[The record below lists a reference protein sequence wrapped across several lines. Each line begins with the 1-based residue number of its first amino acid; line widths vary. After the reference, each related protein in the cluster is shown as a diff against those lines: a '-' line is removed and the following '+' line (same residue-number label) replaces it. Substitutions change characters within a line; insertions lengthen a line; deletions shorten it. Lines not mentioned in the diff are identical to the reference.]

1 MTSQLFNAPE
11 PQGWPH
17 YSKSEPPNTHPE
29 FGSPAMQPFAKN
41 NRTAESRS
49 TGEELKEGEE
59 QMGQWEGRR
68 HILTNSYQLFYLS
81 AVGHAENGG
90 QGVTE
95 QLGEQMGRRK
105 G

>member
-1 MTSQLFNAPE
+1 MHPLNLGH
-11 PQGWPH
+11 PQCSHLPKITGQH
-17 YSKSEPPNTHPE
+17 
-29 FGSPAMQPFAKN
+29 KN
-41 NRTAESRS
+41 KS
-49 TGEELKEGEE
+49 TGEKLKESEE
-59 QMGQWEGRR
+59 QMGQWEGKR

-81 AVGHAENGG
+81 AVRRTENGG

>member
-1 MTSQLFNAPE
+1 MHTLNLGH
-11 PQGWPH
+11 PQCSHLPKITGQQ
-17 YSKSEPPNTHPE
+17 KT
-29 FGSPAMQPFAKN
+29 
-41 NRTAESRS
+41 RS
-49 TGEELKEGEE
+49 MGEKLKESEE

-68 HILTNSYQLFYLS
+68 HILTNSYRLFYLS
-81 AVGHAENGG
+81 AVGRTENGG